1 MTPLTPPASR
11 TQLNTGYLIAPRSLR
26 RGWVIQPRGPHLC
39 PRFARHGGSTRLRDI
54 SGHHIGPLPD
64 APQNRSEN
72 DKAERKSKPNT
83 GDKQSPERQNT
94 SVLNQRERGEERKPH
109 GSPRP
114 RVQRQ
119 KPVRTGEDNNHV
131 QEATKHVPP
140 KRRGNIQR
148 KSYQQTNN
156 RRTGSTQ
163 GTGQPEKRTA
173 TTGRSENE
181 LCQRVSHALTGAN
194 QERPNTS
201 SQIPNLP

>member
-1 MTPLTPPASR
+1 MLLEASVESGSHNHEDH
-11 TQLNTGYLIAPRSLR
+11 TCALDLHDY
-26 RGWVIQPRGPHLC
+26 
-39 PRFARHGGSTRLRDI
+39 GGSSRLRDI

-72 DKAERKSKPNT
+72 DKAECKSKPNT
-83 GDKQSPERQNT
+83 GDKPSPERQNT
-94 SVLNQRERGEERKPH
+94 SVLNQRERGEEREPH

-119 KPVRTGEDNNHV
+119 KSVRTGEDNNYV

-148 KSYQQTNN
+148 ESYLQTNN